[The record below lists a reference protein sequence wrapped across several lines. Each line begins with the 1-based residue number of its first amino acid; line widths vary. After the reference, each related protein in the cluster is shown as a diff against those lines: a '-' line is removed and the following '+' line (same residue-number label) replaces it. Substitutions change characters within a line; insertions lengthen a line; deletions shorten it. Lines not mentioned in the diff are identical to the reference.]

1 MTDDLVLRSDRD
13 GVATLTL
20 NRPASRNALS
30 LDMLSALGSHLDRLA
45 DDRSVRVVVIAGDG
59 PAFSAGHDLRELHA
73 TDDPGEHARLF
84 ETCSAVMQQIAGQP
98 QPVIAKVAGVATAAG
113 CQLVATC
120 DLAVAGASARFAT
133 PGVNIGLFCSTPA
146 VAVSRALAPKH
157 TMQLL
162 LTGELIGADDAFRM
176 GLVNEVVADDDLD
189 AAVDA
194 LAATIAAKPAAVI
207 AAGKTAFRRQLG
219 LSLADAYA
227 DASQAMVDGLQ
238 QPDATEGIDAFLTKR
253 TPTWTTPG

>member
-1 MTDDLVLRSDRD
+1 
-13 GVATLTL
+13 
-20 NRPASRNALS
+20 
-30 LDMLSALGSHLDRLA
+30 
-45 DDRSVRVVVIAGDG
+45 
-59 PAFSAGHDLRELHA
+59 
-73 TDDPGEHARLF
+73 
-84 ETCSAVMQQIAGQP
+84 MQQIAGQP